1 MRILTFTG
9 KGGVGK
15 TSVSAATAVR
25 LSQLGYRTLVLSTD
39 PAHSLSDSF
48 NLPLGAEPTKIK
60 ENLDAIE
67 VNPYVDLKQN
77 WHAVQ
82 KYYTRIFMAQG
93 VSGVMADEMTILPG
107 MEELFSLLRIK
118 RYKASGLYDVLVLDT
133 APTGET
139 LRLLSLP
146 DTLAWGMKAVKN
158 VNKYLIKPLSKP
170 LSRMSDKIA
179 FFIPP
184 ADALDSVDQVFDEL
198 EDIRDILTG
207 NKKSTVRLVMN
218 AEKMSIKETMRALTY
233 LNLYGFKVDMVL
245 VNRLLDVNKDCG
257 YQENWKAIQQKYL
270 GEIEEGFS
278 PLPVKK
284 LRMYEQEIVGL
295 ACLEMFAKDM
305 YGDTDPSDMMYDEPP
320 IKFVRIGNVYE
331 VQLKLMFANPV
342 DIDVWVTG
350 DELYVQIG
358 NQRKIITL
366 PISLTGLEPGDAV
379 FKEKWLHIPFDLDSH
394 GQDGNTVQK
403 QQKVYDRG

>member
-25 LSQLGYRTLVLSTD
+25 LSGMGYRTLILSTD

-48 NLPLGAEPTKIK
+48 NLPLGPEPTQIR
-60 ENLDAIE
+60 ENLHAIE

-77 WHAVQ
+77 WQSVQ
-82 KYYTRIFMAQG
+82 KYYAKVFMAQG
-93 VSGVMADEMTILPG
+93 VSGVMTDEMTILPG

-146 DTLAWGMKAVKN
+146 DTLAWGMKAIKN
-158 VNKYLIKPLSKP
+158 VNKYIIRPLSKP
-170 LSRMSDKIA
+170 LSKMSDKIA
-179 FFIPP
+179 SFVPP
-184 ADALDSVDQVFDEL
+184 EDAIESVDQVFDEL
-198 EDIRDILTG
+198 EDIREILTDTV
-207 NKKSTVRLVMN
+207 KSTVRLVMN

-245 VNRLLDVNKDCG
+245 VNKLLDTEEDSG
-257 YQENWKAIQQKYL
+257 YLEKWKTIQQKYL
-270 GEIEEGFS
+270 GEIEEGFA

-284 LRMYEQEIVGL
+284 LRMYEREIVGL
-295 ACLEMFAKDM
+295 EALDRFARDM
-305 YGDTDPSDMMYDEPP
+305 YGETDPSDMMYDEPP
-320 IKFVRIGNVYE
+320 IKFVRIKDVYE

-366 PISLTGLEPGDAV
+366 PISLTGLEPGNAV
-379 FKEKWLHIPFDLDSH
+379 FKDKWLHIPFDLDRTEQSRLLKE
-394 GQDGNTVQK
+394 QK
-403 QQKVYDRG
+403 NHHKERA

>member
-77 WHAVQ
+77 WHSVQ

-198 EDIRDILTG
+198 EDIRDILTD

-245 VNRLLDVNKDCG
+245 VNRLLDINEDCG

-295 ACLEMFAKDM
+295 QSLEMFAKDM

-320 IKFVRIGNVYE
+320 IKFVRNGNVYE

-350 DELYVQIG
+350 DELFVQIG

-379 FKEKWLHIPFDLDSH
+379 FKEKWLHIPFDLDRHEESRM
-394 GQDGNTVQK
+394 QK
-403 QQKVYDRG
+403 EQKAYDRG

>member
-25 LSQLGYRTLVLSTD
+25 LSEMGHRTLVLSTD

-48 NLPLGAEPTKIK
+48 NISLGPEPTKIK
-60 ENLDAIE
+60 ENLHAIE

-77 WHAVQ
+77 WQAVQ
-82 KYYTRIFMAQG
+82 KYYTRVFAAQG
-93 VSGVMADEMTILPG
+93 VSGVVADEMTILPG

-118 RYKASGLYDVLVLDT
+118 RYKAAGLYDTLVLDT

-146 DTLAWGMKAVKN
+146 DTLSWGMKAVKN
-158 VNKYLIKPLSKP
+158 VNKYIMKPLSKP
-170 LSRMSDKIA
+170 LSKMSDKIA
-179 FFIPP
+179 YYIPP
-184 ADALDSVDQVFDEL
+184 EDAIDSVDQVFDEL
-198 EDIRDILTG
+198 EDIREILT
-207 NKKSTVRLVMN
+207 NTTSSTVRLVMN

-233 LNLYGFKVDMVL
+233 LNLYGFNVDMVL
-245 VNRLLDVNKDCG
+245 VNKMLDTGEDSG
-257 YQENWKAIQQKYL
+257 YLEKWKSIQQKYL
-270 GEIEEGFS
+270 GEIEEGFT

-295 ACLEMFAKDM
+295 EILERFAEDI
-305 YGDTDPSDMMYDEPP
+305 YGDSDPARIVYDEPP
-320 IKFVRIGNVYE
+320 IKFERSGDTYE
-331 VQLKLMFANPV
+331 VQLKLMFADPV

-350 DELYVQIG
+350 DELFVQIG

-379 FKEKWLHIPFDLDSH
+379 FKDKWLHIPFDLNSQVH
-394 GQDGNTVQK
+394 SYQEK
-403 QQKVYDRG
+403 KEYSRG

>member
-48 NLPLGAEPTKIK
+48 NLPLGPEPTKIR
-60 ENLDAIE
+60 ENLHAIE

-77 WHAVQ
+77 WQSVQ
-82 KYYTRIFMAQG
+82 KFYTKIFMGQG
-93 VSGVMADEMTILPG
+93 VSGVVADEMTILPG

-146 DTLAWGMKAVKN
+146 DTLAWGMKAVKS
-158 VNKYLIKPLSKP
+158 VTKYIIKPLSKP
-170 LSRMSDKIA
+170 LSKMGDKIA
-179 FFIPP
+179 FYVPP
-184 ADALDSVDQVFDEL
+184 ADAVESVDQVFDEL
-198 EDIRDILTG
+198 VDIREILTD
-207 NKKSTVRLVMN
+207 NVKSTVRLVMN

-233 LNLYGFKVDMVL
+233 LNLYGFKVDMIL
-245 VNRLLDVNKDCG
+245 VNRLLDTNENSG
-257 YQENWKAIQQKYL
+257 YLEKWKSIQQKYL
-270 GEIEEGFS
+270 GEIIDGFA

-284 LRMYEQEIVGL
+284 LRMYEKEIVGL
-295 ACLEMFAKDM
+295 KSLEIFAKDM
-305 YGDTDPSDMMYDEPP
+305 YGDSDPSVMMYDEPP
-320 IKFVRIGNVYE
+320 IKFVRIGNIYQ
-331 VQLKLMFANPV
+331 VQLKLMFANPG
-342 DIDVWVTG
+342 DIEVWVTG
-350 DELYVQIG
+350 DELFVHIG

-366 PISLTGLEPGDAV
+366 PISLTGLEPGEAF
-379 FKEKWLHIPFDLDSH
+379 FKDKWLHIPFDLTQH
-394 GQDGNTVQK
+394 EENHKNKEVNKTVN
-403 QQKVYDRG
+403 

>member
-48 NLPLGAEPTKIK
+48 NLSLGAEPTKIK

-77 WHAVQ
+77 WHSVQ

-198 EDIRDILTG
+198 EDIRDILTD

-245 VNRLLDVNKDCG
+245 VNRLLDINEDCG

-295 ACLEMFAKDM
+295 QSLEMFAKDM

-320 IKFVRIGNVYE
+320 IKFVRNGNVYE

-350 DELYVQIG
+350 DELCVQIG
-358 NQRKIITL
+358 NQRQFITL

-379 FKEKWLHIPFDLDSH
+379 FKEKWLHIPFDLDRHEESRM
-394 GQDGNTVQK
+394 QK
-403 QQKVYDRG
+403 EQKAYDRG

>member
-25 LSQLGYRTLVLSTD
+25 LSEMGHRTLVLSTD

-48 NLPLGAEPTKIK
+48 NLQLGAEPTKIK
-60 ENLDAIE
+60 ENLHAIE

-77 WHAVQ
+77 WHSVQ

-118 RYKASGLYDVLVLDT
+118 RYKSAGLYDALVLDT

-146 DTLAWGMKAVKN
+146 DTLSWGMKAVKN
-158 VNKYLIKPLSKP
+158 VNKYIVRPLSKP
-170 LSRMSDKIA
+170 LSKMSDKIA
-179 FFIPP
+179 YYIPP
-184 ADALDSVDQVFDEL
+184 EDAIESVDQVFDEL
-198 EDIRDILTG
+198 EDIREILTD
-207 NKKSTVRLVMN
+207 NVKSTVRLVMN

-245 VNRLLDVNKDCG
+245 VNKLLDT
-257 YQENWKAIQQKYL
+257 QENSGYLEKWKGIQQKYL

-284 LRMYEQEIVGL
+284 LKMYDQEIVGVKS
-295 ACLEMFAKDM
+295 LEVFARDM

-320 IKFVRIGNVYE
+320 IKFVRKGDLYE

-379 FKEKWLHIPFDLDSH
+379 FKDKWLHIPFDLE
-394 GQDGNTVQK
+394 K
-403 QQKVYDRG
+403 QGHHHRTREFNKA

>member
-82 KYYTRIFMAQG
+82 KYYTKVFMAQG
-93 VSGVMADEMTILPG
+93 ISGVMADEMTILPG

-146 DTLAWGMKAVKN
+146 DTLAWGMKAIKN

-170 LSRMSDKIA
+170 LSKMSDKIA

-184 ADALDSVDQVFDEL
+184 ADAVESVDQVFDEL
-198 EDIRDILTG
+198 EDIREILTD
-207 NKKSTVRLVMN
+207 NQKSTVRLVMN

-245 VNRLLDVNKDCG
+245 VNKLLDTKEDSG
-257 YQENWKAIQQKYL
+257 YLENWKAIQQKYL

-278 PLPVKK
+278 PLPVTK
-284 LRMYEQEIVGL
+284 LRMYENEIVGL
-295 ACLEMFAKDM
+295 QALELFAKDM

-320 IKFVRIGNVYE
+320 IKFVRNGDIYE

-350 DELYVQIG
+350 DELFVQIG

-379 FKEKWLHIPFDLDSH
+379 FKDKWLHIPFDLNCQEQSR
-394 GQDGNTVQK
+394 
-403 QQKVYDRG
+403 QQKEQKAYDRG

>member
-1 MRILTFTG
+1 M
-9 KGGVGK
+9 
-15 TSVSAATAVR
+15 
-25 LSQLGYRTLVLSTD
+25 SQLGYRTLVLSTD

-48 NLPLGAEPTKIK
+48 NLPLGPEPTKIK

-77 WHAVQ
+77 WHSVQ

-198 EDIRDILTG
+198 EDIRDILTD

-245 VNRLLDVNKDCG
+245 VNRLLDTNEDSG
-257 YQENWKAIQQKYL
+257 YLENWKAIQQKYL

-295 ACLEMFAKDM
+295 QSLEMFAKDM

-394 GQDGNTVQK
+394 DQGKVQK
-403 QQKVYDRG
+403 QQKAYDRG

>member
-1 MRILTFTG
+1 M
-9 KGGVGK
+9 
-15 TSVSAATAVR
+15 
-25 LSQLGYRTLVLSTD
+25 SQLGYRTLVLSTD

-48 NLPLGAEPTKIK
+48 NLPLGPEPTKIK

-77 WHAVQ
+77 WHSVQ

-198 EDIRDILTG
+198 EDIRDILTD

-245 VNRLLDVNKDCG
+245 VNRLLDTNEDSG
-257 YQENWKAIQQKYL
+257 YLENWKAIQQKYL

-295 ACLEMFAKDM
+295 QSLEMFAKDM

-350 DELYVQIG
+350 DELFVQIG

-379 FKEKWLHIPFDLDSH
+379 FKEKWLHIPFDLDRHEESRM
-394 GQDGNTVQK
+394 QK
-403 QQKVYDRG
+403 EQKAYDRG

>member
-25 LSQLGYRTLVLSTD
+25 LSELGYRTLVLSTD

-48 NLPLGAEPTKIK
+48 NLPLGSEPTKIK
-60 ENLDAIE
+60 ENLHAIE

-82 KYYTRIFMAQG
+82 KFYTGIFKAQG
-93 VSGVMADEMTILPG
+93 VSGVVADEMTILPG

-118 RYKASGLYDVLVLDT
+118 RYNASGLYDVLVLDT

-158 VNKYLIKPLSKP
+158 VTKYIVRPLSKP
-170 LSRMSDKIA
+170 LSKMSDKIA
-179 FFIPP
+179 SYIPSE
-184 ADALDSVDQVFDEL
+184 DALDSVDQVFDEL
-198 EDIRDILTG
+198 EDIREILT
-207 NKKSTVRLVMN
+207 NNQKSTVRLVMN

-245 VNRLLDVNKDCG
+245 VNRLLDTEEDSG
-257 YQENWKAIQQKYL
+257 YLEKWKTIQQKYL
-270 GEIEEGFS
+270 GEIVDGFS

-284 LRMYEQEIVGL
+284 LRMYEQEIVGIK
-295 ACLEMFAKDM
+295 ALEQFARDM
-305 YGDTDPSDMMYDEPP
+305 YGDSDPSAMMYDEPP
-320 IKFVRIGNVYE
+320 IKFVRTGDIYE

-350 DELYVQIG
+350 DELYVHIE

-366 PISLTGLEPGDAV
+366 PISLTGLEPGDAY
-379 FKEKWLHIPFDLDSH
+379 FNNKWLHIPFDLNNH
-394 GQDGNTVQK
+394 K
-403 QQKVYDRG
+403 QNGSRR

>member
-25 LSQLGYRTLVLSTD
+25 LSEMGHRTLVLSTD

-60 ENLDAIE
+60 ENLHAIE

-77 WHAVQ
+77 WQSVQ

-118 RYKASGLYDVLVLDT
+118 RYKTAGLYDALVLDT

-146 DTLAWGMKAVKN
+146 DTLSWGMKAVKN
-158 VNKYLIKPLSKP
+158 VNKYIMRPLSKP

-179 FFIPP
+179 YFIPP
-184 ADALDSVDQVFDEL
+184 EDAIESVDQVFDEL
-198 EDIRDILTG
+198 EDIREILTD
-207 NKKSTVRLVMN
+207 NVKSTVRLVMN

-245 VNRLLDVNKDCG
+245 VNRLLDTNENSG
-257 YQENWKAIQQKYL
+257 YLEKWKGIQQKYL

-284 LRMYEQEIVGL
+284 LKMYDQEIVGL
-295 ACLEMFAKDM
+295 KSLEMFARDM
-305 YGDTDPSDMMYDEPP
+305 YGNTDPSDLMYNEPP
-320 IKFVRIGNVYE
+320 IKFVRNGDVYE

-379 FKEKWLHIPFDLDSH
+379 FKDKWLHIPFDLNH
-394 GQDGNTVQK
+394 QGQHQRSKEYNK
-403 QQKVYDRG
+403 A

>member
-1 MRILTFTG
+1 
-9 KGGVGK
+9 
-15 TSVSAATAVR
+15 
-25 LSQLGYRTLVLSTD
+25 
-39 PAHSLSDSF
+39 
-48 NLPLGAEPTKIK
+48 
-60 ENLDAIE
+60 
-67 VNPYVDLKQN
+67 
-77 WHAVQ
+77 
-82 KYYTRIFMAQG
+82 MAQG

-198 EDIRDILTG
+198 EDIRDILTD

-245 VNRLLDVNKDCG
+245 VNKLLDTKEDSG
-257 YQENWKAIQQKYL
+257 YLENWKAIQQKYL

-284 LRMYEQEIVGL
+284 LRMYEKEIVGL
-295 ACLEMFAKDM
+295 QSLEMFAKDM
-305 YGDTDPSDMMYDEPP
+305 YGDTDPSVMMYDEPP

-394 GQDGNTVQK
+394 EDGRVQK
-403 QQKVYDRG
+403 AQKAYDRG

>member
-25 LSQLGYRTLVLSTD
+25 LSEMGHRTLVLSTD

-48 NLPLGAEPTKIK
+48 NLPLAAEPTKIK
-60 ENLDAIE
+60 ENLHAIE

-77 WHAVQ
+77 WQSVQ

-118 RYKASGLYDVLVLDT
+118 RYKAAGLYDALVLDT

-146 DTLAWGMKAVKN
+146 DTLSWGMKAVKN
-158 VNKYLIKPLSKP
+158 VNKYIVRPLSKP
-170 LSRMSDKIA
+170 LSKMSDRIA
-179 FFIPP
+179 YYIPP
-184 ADALDSVDQVFDEL
+184 EDAIESVDQVFDEL
-198 EDIRDILTG
+198 EDIREILTD
-207 NKKSTVRLVMN
+207 NVKSTVRLVMN

-245 VNRLLDVNKDCG
+245 VNRLLDTGEDSG
-257 YQENWKAIQQKYL
+257 YLEKWKGIQQKYL
-270 GEIEEGFS
+270 GEIEDGFS

-284 LRMYEQEIVGL
+284 LKMYDQEIVGL
-295 ACLEMFAKDM
+295 NALEVFARDM
-305 YGDTDPSDMMYDEPP
+305 YGDVDPSDLMYDEPP
-320 IKFVRIGNVYE
+320 IKFVRNGDIYE

-358 NQRKIITL
+358 NQRKIISL

-379 FKEKWLHIPFDLDSH
+379 FKDKWLHIPFDLNHHDEHRKRKELS
-394 GQDGNTVQK
+394 K
-403 QQKVYDRG
+403 A

>member
-25 LSQLGYRTLVLSTD
+25 LSNMGYRTLVLSTD

-48 NLPLGAEPTKIK
+48 NLPLGPEPTKIR
-60 ENLDAIE
+60 ENLHAIE

-77 WHAVQ
+77 WQSVQ
-82 KYYTRIFMAQG
+82 KYYTKVFMAQG

-146 DTLAWGMKAVKN
+146 DTLAWGMKAIKN
-158 VNKYLIKPLSKP
+158 VNKYIVRPLSKP
-170 LSRMSDKIA
+170 LSKMSDKIA
-179 FFIPP
+179 HFIPP
-184 ADALDSVDQVFDEL
+184 EDAIESVDQVFDEL
-198 EDIRDILTG
+198 EDIRDILTD
-207 NKKSTVRLVMN
+207 NVKSTVRLVMN

-245 VNRLLDVNKDCG
+245 VNKLLDTQEDSG
-257 YQENWKAIQQKYL
+257 YLEKWKSIQQKYL
-270 GEIEEGFS
+270 GEIEEGFA

-295 ACLEMFAKDM
+295 DALDQFAKDM
-305 YGDTDPSDMMYDEPP
+305 YGDTDPSDLMYDEPP
-320 IKFVRIGNVYE
+320 IKFVRNKDVYE

-366 PISLTGLEPGDAV
+366 PISLTGLEPGNAV
-379 FKEKWLHIPFDLDSH
+379 FKDKWLHIPFDLDQREQSRL
-394 GQDGNTVQK
+394 QK
-403 QQKVYDRG
+403 DSRSFHNHKA

>member
-25 LSQLGYRTLVLSTD
+25 LSELGYRTLVLSTD

-48 NLPLGAEPTKIK
+48 NIPLGSEPTKIK
-60 ENLDAIE
+60 ENLHAIE
-67 VNPYVDLKQN
+67 VNPYVDLKEN
-77 WHAVQ
+77 WQAVQ
-82 KYYTRIFMAQG
+82 KYYTRVFVAQG

-118 RYKASGLYDVLVLDT
+118 RYKASGLYDVMVLDT

-146 DTLAWGMKAVKN
+146 ETLSWGMKAVKN
-158 VNKYLIKPLSKP
+158 VNKYIVRPLSKP
-170 LSRMSDKIA
+170 LSKMSDRIA
-179 FFIPP
+179 HYIPP
-184 ADALDSVDQVFDEL
+184 EEAIASVDQVFDEL
-198 EDIRDILTG
+198 EDIREILTD
-207 NKKSTVRLVMN
+207 NEKSTVRLVMN

-245 VNRLLDVNKDCG
+245 VNRLLDMNEDSG
-257 YQENWKAIQQKYL
+257 YLENWKTIQQKYL
-270 GEIEEGFS
+270 GEIEQGFA
-278 PLPVKK
+278 PLPVSK

-295 ACLEMFAKDM
+295 PALEAFARDM
-305 YGDTDPSDMMYDEPP
+305 YGDTDPSDMMFDEPP
-320 IKFVRIGNVYE
+320 IKFVRNADVYE
-331 VQLKLMFANPV
+331 VQLKLMFANPG

-350 DELYVQIG
+350 DELYLQIG
-358 NQRKIITL
+358 GQRKVITL
-366 PISLTGLEPGDAV
+366 PISLTGLEPGDAF
-379 FKEKWLHIPFDLDSH
+379 FKDKWLHIPFDLN
-394 GQDGNTVQK
+394 GQGGRK
-403 QQKVYDRG
+403 AG

>member
-25 LSQLGYRTLVLSTD
+25 LADMGYRTLVLSTD

-48 NLPLGAEPTKIK
+48 NISLGSNPTKIK

-67 VNPYVDLKQN
+67 VNPYVDLKEN
-77 WHAVQ
+77 WQSVQ
-82 KYYTRIFMAQG
+82 KYYTRVFMAQG

-118 RYKASGLYDVLVLDT
+118 RYKSSGLYDVMVLDT

-146 DTLAWGMKAVKN
+146 ETLSWGMKAVKN
-158 VNKYLIKPLSKP
+158 VNKYIVRPLSKP
-170 LSRMSDKIA
+170 LSKMSDRIA
-179 FFIPP
+179 HYIPP
-184 ADALDSVDQVFDEL
+184 EEAIASVDQVFDEL
-198 EDIRDILTG
+198 EDIREILTD
-207 NKKSTVRLVMN
+207 NEKSTVRLVMN

-245 VNRLLDVNKDCG
+245 VNRLLDMNEDSG
-257 YQENWKAIQQKYL
+257 YLEKWKTIQQKYL

-278 PLPVKK
+278 PLPVTK

-295 ACLEMFAKDM
+295 PALEAFARDM

-320 IKFVRIGNVYE
+320 IKFVRNGDVYE
-331 VQLKLMFANPV
+331 VQLKLMFANPG

-358 NQRKIITL
+358 SQRKVITL
-366 PISLTGLEPGDAV
+366 PISLTGLEPGDA
-379 FKEKWLHIPFDLDSH
+379 FFRDKWLHIPFDLN
-394 GQDGNTVQK
+394 GQG
-403 QQKVYDRG
+403 DRQAG

>member
-25 LSQLGYRTLVLSTD
+25 LSELGHRTLVLSTD

-60 ENLDAIE
+60 ENLHAIE

-77 WHAVQ
+77 WQSVQ

-118 RYKASGLYDVLVLDT
+118 RYKTAGLYDALVLDT

-146 DTLAWGMKAVKN
+146 DTLSWGMKAVKN
-158 VNKYLIKPLSKP
+158 VNKYIMRPLSKP

-179 FFIPP
+179 YFIPP
-184 ADALDSVDQVFDEL
+184 EDAIESVDQVFDEL
-198 EDIRDILTG
+198 EDIREILTD
-207 NKKSTVRLVMN
+207 NVKSTVRLVMN

-245 VNRLLDVNKDCG
+245 VNRLLDTNENSG
-257 YQENWKAIQQKYL
+257 YLEKWKGIQQKYL

-284 LRMYEQEIVGL
+284 LKMYDQEIVGL
-295 ACLEMFAKDM
+295 KSLEMFARDM
-305 YGDTDPSDMMYDEPP
+305 YGETDPADLMYNEPP
-320 IKFVRIGNVYE
+320 IKFVRNGDVYE

-379 FKEKWLHIPFDLDSH
+379 FKDKWLHIPFDLNH
-394 GQDGNTVQK
+394 QGQHQRQK
-403 QQKVYDRG
+403 EFNKV

>member
-25 LSQLGYRTLVLSTD
+25 LSDMGYRTLILSTD

-48 NLPLGAEPTKIK
+48 NLPLGPEPTKIR
-60 ENLDAIE
+60 ENLHAIE

-77 WHAVQ
+77 WQSVQ
-82 KYYTRIFMAQG
+82 KYYAKVFMAQG
-93 VSGVMADEMTILPG
+93 VSGVMTDEMTILPG

-146 DTLAWGMKAVKN
+146 DTLAWGMKAIKN
-158 VNKYLIKPLSKP
+158 VNKYIIRPLSKP
-170 LSRMSDKIA
+170 LSKMSYKIA
-179 FFIPP
+179 HFVPP
-184 ADALDSVDQVFDEL
+184 EDAIESVDQVFDEL
-198 EDIRDILTG
+198 EDIRDILTD
-207 NKKSTVRLVMN
+207 NVKSTVRLVMN

-245 VNRLLDVNKDCG
+245 VNRLLDTEEDSG
-257 YQENWKAIQQKYL
+257 YLEKWKTIQQKYL
-270 GEIEEGFS
+270 GEIEEGFA

-284 LRMYEQEIVGL
+284 LRMYEREIVGL
-295 ACLEMFAKDM
+295 EALDRFARDM
-305 YGDTDPSDMMYDEPP
+305 YGDSDPSDMMYDEPP
-320 IKFVRIGNVYE
+320 IKFVRIKDVYE

-366 PISLTGLEPGDAV
+366 PISLTGLEPGNAV
-379 FKEKWLHIPFDLDSH
+379 FKDKWLHIPFDLDRNEQSRLQNESKSH
-394 GQDGNTVQK
+394 LSQRT
-403 QQKVYDRG
+403 